1 MSGQPSPA
9 PVAGLSTWPAGI
21 YPDVPAEVYHRRELG
36 VASAGVLRLLGEQT
50 PAHYRA
56 WVDGTDQGD
65 TPAMAFGRA
74 YHDRVLLP
82 DLFEKLYVGEPIDA
96 PARPTDAMR
105 NAKNPSPS
113 SIERVAFWND
123 WDAKNAGKV
132 ALPTESFALIETMYA
147 ALMRNPDAAEQLAEG
162 ESEVTLCWDDEGTG
176 LRCKARADRWNRR
189 RRFMADLKTTDDASE
204 RAFSHSVVKY
214 GYDITHAHY
223 SEGAKALGE
232 PIGSYRLVV
241 QEKRPPYLAIVYQLD
256 AAGESR
262 GYEIRQ
268 RSMETMAECL
278 KNNTWPGYP
287 RGVQPL
293 ALPGWAIANEMEIGY
308 VE

>member
-1 MSGQPSPA
+1 MNA
-9 PVAGLSTWPAGI
+9 PFTGLSAYAPGI
-21 YPDVPAEVYHRRELG
+21 YFDVPAEVYHRRELG
-36 VASAGVLRLLGEQT
+36 VASAGVLRLLAEQT

-56 WVDGTDQGD
+56 WVDGTEQGD
-65 TPAMAFGRA
+65 TLAMAFGRA

-82 DLFEKLYVGEPIDA
+82 DLFAKLYVGEPVDA

-123 WDAKNAGKV
+123 WDARNAGKV
-132 ALPTESFALIETMYA
+132 VLPAHSFALIETMYA
-147 ALMRNPDAAEQLAEG
+147 ALMRNPDAAELLAEG
-162 ESEVTLCWDDEGTG
+162 DSEITLRWDDEDAG
-176 LRCKARADRWNRR
+176 LPCKARADRWNRR
-189 RRFMADLKTTDDASE
+189 KRFMADLKATDDAGE
-204 RAFSHSVVKY
+204 RAFGRSVVNY

-223 SEGAKALGE
+223 SEGAKACGE
-232 PIGSYRLVV
+232 PINQYLLFV
-241 QEKRPPYLAIVYQLD
+241 QEKKPPYLSAVYQLD
-256 AAGESR
+256 PSAESR

-268 RSMETMAECL
+268 RSMEAMAQCL
-278 KNNTWPGYP
+278 KTNTWPGYP